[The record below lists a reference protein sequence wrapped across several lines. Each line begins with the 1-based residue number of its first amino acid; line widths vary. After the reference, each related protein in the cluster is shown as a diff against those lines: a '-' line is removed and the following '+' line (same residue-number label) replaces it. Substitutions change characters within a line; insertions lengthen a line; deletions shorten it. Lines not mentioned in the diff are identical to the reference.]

1 MQRETAGR
9 LPWMPDWSRI
19 DTVLLDMDGTV
30 LDLHFDNHFWTEHL
44 PKRWAESRGMAPAAA
59 RDELMAMITRVAG
72 TLDFYCLDYW
82 RARLGLDLVALKRE
96 IADGIRM
103 LPHAR
108 RFLEA
113 LRASGRRSV
122 LVTDCHR
129 DALTLK
135 LERTG
140 LADLV
145 DAVYCSHDHGLPKE
159 DDAFWRA
166 LRRAEPFDPARTLL
180 LDDNLR
186 VLDAARRYGIAW
198 TVAVR
203 CPDSRAAP
211 RDTGG
216 RPAVD
221 DLAAIMP

>member
-1 MQRETAGR
+1 
-9 LPWMPDWSRI
+9 MPDWAGI

-44 PKRWAESRGMAPAAA
+44 PRRWAASCGMAPEAA
-59 RDELMAMITRVAG
+59 RDELAAMIARVAG

-96 IADGIRM
+96 VADRIRM

-108 RFLEA
+108 RFLQA
-113 LRASGRRSV
+113 IRSSGRRAA
-122 LVTDCHR
+122 LVTNCHR
-129 DALTLK
+129 DALALK

-140 LADLV
+140 LAMLV
-145 DAVYCSHDHGLPKE
+145 DAVHCSHDHGVPKE
-159 DDAFWRA
+159 DQAFWRA
-166 LRRAEPFDPARTLL
+166 LRSAEPFDPARTLL

-203 CPDSRAAP
+203 RPDSRGAP
-211 RDTGG
+211 RDAG
-216 RPAVD
+216 RRTAVD
-221 DLAAIMP
+221 DLAAIMPDH